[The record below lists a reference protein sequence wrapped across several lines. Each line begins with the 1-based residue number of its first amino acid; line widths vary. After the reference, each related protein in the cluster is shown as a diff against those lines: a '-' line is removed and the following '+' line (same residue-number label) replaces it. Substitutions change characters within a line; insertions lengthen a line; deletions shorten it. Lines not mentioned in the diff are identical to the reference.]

1 MKSTTAQTEFDSD
14 GELNNFT
21 FQYPNIL
28 LCNYQ
33 GYTLSK
39 MIYPFFKSII
49 TLKTKT
55 LSWVYESTFKIENS
69 NTLSEL

>member
-1 MKSTTAQTEFDSD
+1 MKSTTAQTEFDTD

-33 GYTLSK
+33 GHTLSK
-39 MIYPFFKSII
+39 MNSINFRKI
-49 TLKTKT
+49 DYHTKVIMKN
-55 LSWVYESTFKIENS
+55 LVVSLRKHIQD
-69 NTLSEL
+69 